1 VNSGFGIL
9 ECGVGEFGRSP
20 EIGSYH
26 LDRLLGLVPTF
37 RKSPSGSRTAGKN
50 TASEDKIATRIDSH
64 HFSAFEKGFN
74 LFIIES
80 FCPALA
86 LER

>member
-1 VNSGFGIL
+1 MGARPLPFIEPRRNAQLMAAMRGI
-9 ECGVGEFGRSP
+9 
-20 EIGSYH
+20 
-26 LDRLLGLVPTF
+26 
-37 RKSPSGSRTAGKN
+37 
-50 TASEDKIATRIDSH
+50 SH
-64 HFSAFEKGFN
+64 HFSAFEKGFS